1 MLKSLLWMIG
11 PALVFGGPAT
21 TAAAEPSAPAAA
33 YVVLGGQGAMARAIV
48 PSGAQAVVPVCP
60 EITVDD
66 RSQTMTVR
74 ARPDTAFPILVCEFL
89 LPSGA
94 RSAAIGGQALP
105 LPKAT
110 LTSIAAFGDT
120 GCRLKAGKSS
130 AEDAARES
138 NEPDE
143 TGKFQDCNNQADWPF
158 APMSATIAGVTPDVV
173 VHVGDYLYRESPCP
187 SGDTGCQGS
196 PSGDN
201 WATWQ
206 ADFFAPAAPLLQAAP
221 WIATR
226 GNHETCKRNGT
237 GYALLLDP
245 APGGGTLPPA
255 CTKLIDEYQV
265 DVADRRFIILDSS
278 DAADECPQAGCD
290 SKPYAEQFARMRA
303 KPGTWLV
310 THRPIWGFTTAKSDS
325 GGRSLVIRNM
335 TLQAALE
342 NGKLPNNVDLVLSGH
357 IHLWEALSF
366 ADGRPPQFVLG
377 SGSTELAHNIKESL
391 IGQPIGGTTVAS
403 AATDHHFGYTLFT
416 PSNSGRH
423 WTATYFDTG
432 GKKKFACKVESAEVT
447 CN

>member
-1 MLKSLLWMIG
+1 MIKILNG
-11 PALVFGGPAT
+11 TIGLAVGVLAT
-21 TAAAEPSAPAAA
+21 TAIAQPTVPTAA

-48 PSGAQAVVPVCP
+48 PSGAQAVVPACP
-60 EITVDD
+60 QITVDG
-66 RSQTMTVR
+66 RSQPMTVR
-74 ARPDTAFPILVCEFL
+74 ARPDAAFPILVCEFL
-89 LPSGA
+89 LPGGA
-94 RSAAIGGQALP
+94 GSAAIGGQPLP
-105 LPKAT
+105 LPKPT
-110 LTSIAAFGDT
+110 LTSIAVFGDT

-138 NEPDE
+138 DEPGE
-143 TGKFQDCNNQADWPF
+143 TGKFQDCNDPADWPF
-158 APMSATIAGVTPDVV
+158 APMSATIVGVKPGLV

-187 SGDTGCQGS
+187 SGDRGCRGS

-206 ADFFAPAAPLLQAAP
+206 ADFFTPAAPLLQAAP
-221 WIATR
+221 WIVTR

-237 GYALLLDP
+237 GYMLLLDP
-245 APGGGTLPPA
+245 APVGGALPPA
-255 CTKLIDEYQV
+255 CTKLIDQYQV
-265 DVADRRFIILDSS
+265 DVADERFVILDSS

-290 SKPYAEQFARMRA
+290 SKPYAEQFAGMRP

-335 TLQAALE
+335 TLQAALD
-342 NGKLPNNVDLVLSGH
+342 NGKLPRNIDRVLSGH
-357 IHLWEALSF
+357 IHLWEALGF

-403 AATDHHFGYTLFT
+403 ATIDHHFGYTLFT
-416 PSNSGRH
+416 PSKSGGH
-423 WTATYFDTG
+423 WKATYFDTG
-432 GKKKFACKVESAEVT
+432 GKKKFACKVEATGVT
-447 CN
+447 CD